1 MRITSILR
9 RLAGHCVAYR
19 SAVDQVFFEDL
30 STPNRLQS
38 ICRQIQIRATELQ
51 LDRHQILGLIPEMR
65 LSSKAAP
72 SVEPKRDVHR
82 EQELRARLK
91 QRLEELP
98 VWNQFGSENPL
109 AAIVGLNTAKDYIQ
123 SLELHLPE
131 IYEET
136 VFLEKCANILLERR
150 SRKIAVA
157 MMIGLQHM
165 GRNHISF
172 LQPALDWLSDEEYWD
187 FDSTQR

>member
-1 MRITSILR
+1 M
-9 RLAGHCVAYR
+9 
-19 SAVDQVFFEDL
+19 FFEDL
-30 STPNRLQS
+30 STPNTLQS
-38 ICRQIQIRATELQ
+38 ICSQIQIRATELQ
-51 LDRHQILGLIPEMR
+51 LDRHQILGLIPKMR

-72 SVEPKRDVHR
+72 PVEPKRDVHR
-82 EQELRARLK
+82 EQELRSRLK

-98 VWNQFGSENPL
+98 VWNQFRSENPL

-123 SLELHLPE
+123 SLGLHLPE

-136 VFLEKCANILLERR
+136 VFLEKCANILLEQR
-150 SRKIAVA
+150 SRKIALA

-165 GRNHISF
+165 GRNHITF